1 MLAAKKYD
9 GEKETERFQY
19 DEDRYCSIK
28 RNPIKMTKY
37 TDLEAEKDKKVME
50 AFLEGAQSEEK
61 LPNGNPNRSESP
73 ELPYIIDPPE
83 SYQSMG
89 DDRYFTMNPQKPQT
103 EVAEIRV
110 TSSLPHR
117 GKKAKNKEKTV
128 TFSPVAMV
136 TPFPYGSDESIG
148 SNGEKNIANIIDSY
162 QNLHTKTASPDMS
175 KFRKVVI
182 LPPTEEDVE
191 PPPYQ
196 YPNQKEMAEV
206 EALWKNISD
215 TTTMDEGAYDNID
228 YLLSQNKAK
237 ENLNKVESGV

>member
-1 MLAAKKYD
+1 
-9 GEKETERFQY
+9 
-19 DEDRYCSIK
+19 
-28 RNPIKMTKY
+28 
-37 TDLEAEKDKKVME
+37 ME

-110 TSSLPHR
+110 TSSLSHR
-117 GKKAKNKEKTV
+117 GKKTKNKEKTV

-191 PPPYQ
+191 PPSYQ

-206 EALWKNISD
+206 
-215 TTTMDEGAYDNID
+215 
-228 YLLSQNKAK
+228 
-237 ENLNKVESGV
+237 